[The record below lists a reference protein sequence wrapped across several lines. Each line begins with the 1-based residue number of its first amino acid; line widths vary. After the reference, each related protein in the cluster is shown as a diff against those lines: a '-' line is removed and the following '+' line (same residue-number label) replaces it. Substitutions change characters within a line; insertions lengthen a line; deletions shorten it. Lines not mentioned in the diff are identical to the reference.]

1 MVILVSFGAWQS
13 QVPHPSAV
21 MAGDNALSIVA
32 LKYRFANRRHSP
44 LYSSAVQHRSATLPD
59 LQPEVLS
66 MTTIS
71 SRVAATAFASLLLV
85 SSAFA
90 QTTAPAT
97 PAPAA
102 TPAPKM
108 APAEKKAEKPARTA
122 ASLECSKEADAKG
135 LKGKERKKFRSEC
148 KKTAAEKAK

>member
-1 MVILVSFGAWQS
+1 
-13 QVPHPSAV
+13 
-21 MAGDNALSIVA
+21 
-32 LKYRFANRRHSP
+32 
-44 LYSSAVQHRSATLPD
+44 
-59 LQPEVLS
+59 

-71 SRVAATAFASLLLV
+71 SRAIAAAFASMLLM

-90 QTTAPAT
+90 QTTTPAT

-122 ASLECSKEADAKG
+122 ASLDCSKEADAKG
-135 LKGKERKKFRSEC
+135 LKGKERKKFRAEC
-148 KKTAAEKAK
+148 KKAGAEKAK